1 MMAIRKL
8 VGYRGWKAWMHYN
21 MHISLLTIFYI
32 LIVDN
37 LFRPL
42 DSLILISSLGF
53 YFMYGFLINDFYD
66 ISYDISAG
74 KKRSIQNLSKISF
87 IKIIFV
93 VGFISML
100 HLLYLKETSY
110 IAIYVVSYTL
120 ATVYSAP
127 PLRFKNRGLLGLI
140 IDGLMEKALPVLAV
154 FVYFGHFGFDTII
167 FVLTAFFI
175 QIAEAMTHQIQDYE
189 ADSRTGIHSYV
200 VVAGKEKA
208 ARIFGYFIVPLST
221 ALLFFLFYIIFIKVP
236 YVIYIAAAVVI
247 VYAVISLLIS
257 NGRLTR
263 EERVFPLFMSCPYF
277 LINNAIPPFLAL
289 IISIENPLNT
299 TLLLVAIGS
308 QYYMIKYFFMLIM
321 DKIISR
327 TEIVD
332 T

>member
-8 VGYRGWKAWMHYN
+8 LGYRGWKAWMHYN
-21 MHISLLTIFYI
+21 MHISLLAIFYI

-37 LFRPL
+37 LFRPI
-42 DSLILISSLGF
+42 DSLVLISSLGF

-74 KKRSIQNLSKISF
+74 KKRSIQNISKISF
-87 IKIIFV
+87 IKIIVV

-110 IAIYVVSYTL
+110 IAIYIISYIL
-120 ATVYSAP
+120 ATFYSAP
-127 PLRFKNRGLLGLI
+127 PVRFKNRGFSGLV
-140 IDGLMEKALPVLAV
+140 IDGLIEKTLPVFAV
-154 FVYFGHFGFDTII
+154 FIYFGHFGFDTIL

-189 ADSRTGIHSYV
+189 ADSRTGIRSAV

-208 ARIFGYFIVPLST
+208 VRIFDYFIVPLST
-221 ALLFFLFYIIFIKVP
+221 VLLVSLFFFIFSKVP
-236 YVIYIAAAVVI
+236 SVIYIAAAVVI
-247 VYAVISLLIS
+247 VYASISLLIS

-263 EERVFPLFMSCPYF
+263 EEKIFPLFMSCPYF

-289 IISIENPLNT
+289 IISIKNPLNV
-299 TLLLVAIGS
+299 TLLLVVIGS
-308 QYYMIKYFFMLIM
+308 QYLMIKYFFMLIV